1 MDWKELQV
9 AVGELFKSVGC
20 SSEVDKKIECARGEH
35 CIDVYV
41 QFNMLSFSC
50 IWIIECKNWNS
61 NIPKEKVLALQSIV
75 QDVGADKGV
84 LVSSKGFQ
92 SGAIR
97 SANNTNIILTN
108 FEDLKSYIDD
118 QIKNTGWEA
127 LTRRVQYLSTK
138 LFENEPHTPNYRDIG
153 HVATIEMKIKEALFG
168 SGRMVLIKSLYEI
181 NDDDE
186 VFIKYTKPEEFL
198 KHANQLLD
206 EIQKKND
213 IT

>member
-20 SSEVDKKIECARGEH
+20 SAEVDKKIEGARGEH

-41 QFNMLSFSC
+41 QFNMLSVSC
-50 IWIIECKNWNS
+50 VWIIECKNWNS

-92 SGAIR
+92 RGAIR
-97 SANNTNIILTN
+97 CAKNSNIILTN
-108 FEDLKSYIDD
+108 FDGLKSYIDD
-118 QIKNTGWEA
+118 QIRNSGWEA
-127 LTRRVQYLSTK
+127 LTSRVQYLSTK
-138 LFENEPHTPNYRDIG
+138 LLENESKSPNFRDIG
-153 HVATIEMKIKEALFG
+153 HVAIIECKIKEALFG
-168 SGRMVLIKSLYEI
+168 SGRMVLIRSLYEK
-181 NDDDE
+181 DGDE

-198 KHANQLLD
+198 MHANQLLD
-206 EIQKKND
+206 EIQKRND
-213 IT
+213 IV